1 MYETDSS
8 FLLMNLYDLSTLFM
22 KIKLKNLMHGFAL
35 FVSYFRA
42 VSGVVKKELLCVLYC
57 W

>member
-1 MYETDSS
+1 
-8 FLLMNLYDLSTLFM
+8 M